1 MVEQEIILGHLV
13 SIKGLEVDKA
23 KIDIIFYLSYLIS
36 EREVHSFFGHT
47 GFYQR
52 FIKNY

>member
-1 MVEQEIILGHLV
+1 MVEQGIVLGRVV

-36 EREVHSFFGHT
+36 EREVRSFFGHT